1 MSAGSAVGVLAAA
14 ADSPARTALAA
25 VLGECDA
32 AGDPAVAR
40 LAGLLDPGFLA
51 DAGWNPETWVLAPP
65 AGHRLIRW
73 DGGKFDTGPGK
84 TRPAGREAP
93 PPVLGGDKCAVLACL
108 RSRQVRHQ
116 RQEARCA
123 VHAARW
129 ETARQAGLASDERR
143 WNQIAEPVPVTG
155 QVNLRGLAPLAVAEL
170 LYGLQQRAA
179 AEVTS
184 YCRFLRRLAQE
195 LRQTQVP
202 SLAGLPAQGEPAR
215 RSLVNS
221 LVAHLGRAFADPR
234 TEIAKDR
241 WDLTVLGHH
250 GWLTFTG
257 ISQDWLREA
266 AKGWAAHDLPRRRG
280 KQAGARLNEVIGA
293 LVRLSAT
300 LRAGRPDQGEN
311 PAGLGRAD
319 IEAFLH
325 RMAFLSAGGQLSAY
339 SRVKTCQDAGR
350 VLTEIRSLGLT
361 RSGGPAAGLPD
372 DFTLTAGDVPAKADP
387 GEPGRDVPAAVMR
400 QICGH
405 LPELE
410 ESVSSRE
417 TRIAVELL
425 MDTGRRPA
433 EICALEWDC
442 LARDADGMPVLVY
455 DNSKAH
461 RLRRRLPVSE
471 HTATLITEQKLA
483 VRERFP
489 ATPPGRLKLLP
500 SRRLNPIGS
509 RPITEDNLI
518 GRHRIWVDSMGPLLR
533 ADGTEYGKS
542 LVTPYSY
549 RHSYAQRHAD
559 AGVGIDVLREL
570 MDHTSMDATKRYF
583 RVGETRR
590 REAVDKVTAM
600 QFDRHGN
607 RIWRD
612 ARALLDSEH
621 ARYAVSAV
629 AVPYGTCTQPANV
642 QAGGGACPVRFR
654 CAGCDHFRTD
664 VSHLPDLTGYLDDLL
679 RTRERLAAT
688 IDGVDE
694 WARADATP
702 AEEEIRRV
710 RHLVNRIKGDIT
722 RLDASQRAQVDD
734 AVTAVRRYRAVHLG
748 MPAVRTVLPSP
759 RTEIPA

>member
-1 MSAGSAVGVLAAA
+1 MSAESAVGVLAAA
-14 ADSPARTALAA
+14 AHSPARTALAA
-25 VLGECDA
+25 VLGECGA

-84 TRPAGREAP
+84 TRPARREAP

-116 RQEARCA
+116 RQGARCA

-170 LYGLQQRAA
+170 LYGLQQRVA

-202 SLAGLPAQGEPAR
+202 SLAGLPAQDEPAR

-325 RMAFLSAGGQLSAY
+325 RMAFLSAAGQLSAY

-361 RSGGPAAGLPD
+361 RGGGPAAGLPD

-471 HTATLITEQKLA
+471 HTATLITKQKLA

-489 ATPPGRLKLLP
+489 ATPPGQLKLLP

-533 ADGTEYGKS
+533 ADGTECDKS
-542 LVTPYSY
+542 LITPYSY

-664 VSHLPDLTGYLDDLL
+664 VSYLPDLTGYLDDLL
-679 RTRERLAAT
+679 RTRERLAAA

-734 AVTAVRRYRAVHLG
+734 AVTAVRRHRAVHLG